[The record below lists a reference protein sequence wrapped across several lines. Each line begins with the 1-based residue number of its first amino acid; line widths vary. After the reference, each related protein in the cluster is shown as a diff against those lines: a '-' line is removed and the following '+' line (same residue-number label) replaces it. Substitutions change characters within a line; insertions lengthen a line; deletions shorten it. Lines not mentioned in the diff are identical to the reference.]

1 MTKPLFFPYFRLS
14 TPPKLALDLYN
25 KQRNFDSEQNLK
37 ERQVDSQIKNQAK
50 QNILKEKELVTK
62 MAIEKEKLKIAK
74 INKNK
79 YDK

>member
-1 MTKPLFFPYFRLS
+1 MENLKE
-14 TPPKLALDLYN
+14 YN